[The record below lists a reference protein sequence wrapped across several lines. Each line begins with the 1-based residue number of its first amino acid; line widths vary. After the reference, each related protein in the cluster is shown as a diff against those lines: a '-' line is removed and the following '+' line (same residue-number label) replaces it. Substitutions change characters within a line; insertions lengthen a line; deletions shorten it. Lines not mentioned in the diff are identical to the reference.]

1 MPDIPPVPI
10 ESLLGAEADPVAAAE
25 TIRAVAE
32 ADADQLPAYLQILDD
47 HRARLN
53 ASDPAIIGGLIRALH
68 TLAVTSPSSV
78 EAIRQTPALQFSSI
92 LAALPTATPNRHLL
106 MHLLSLARSGDHL
119 AVLANVLVTQ
129 PPAGWMAVG
138 QVLSPLVQYS
148 DWEPEDFF
156 PAALNALP
164 HPSVAAPVL
173 DVANYL
179 KREGRVERHPAAD
192 RLDALLAL
200 FGGVIGRLGRFESDP
215 KAFGETVE
223 EIQAVLNEAVALAIS
238 LCDAFALIGDPAAIG
253 KLNQA
258 VELKHRRVQT
268 EAAGA
273 LARLGDEEGRKRLL
287 SLVEEPSA
295 RLRVLAYADE
305 LGLGDQIDPLH
316 RSDKSIAEAE
326 LAVWLAQPQNFG
338 LPPSKLEVVDSR
350 RQFWPSFTEP
360 VDCHL
365 VEFTYEFGDTQYRNV
380 GITGP
385 TVHVFAADMM
395 FLEFEDIYACY
406 AGWHVEHP
414 DIFFAPADQWNAAQ
428 RRIAAPLI
436 QHLEREGF
444 ESIEAGLLGFML
456 DEHAVACTALRDET
470 SYAVVTDG
478 LETIEVST
486 ADRQRPFHPEDAWH
500 FFLGRKI
507 LRTFNA

>member
-1 MPDIPPVPI
+1 MSEIPPVPI

-25 TIRAVAE
+25 VIRAVAE
-32 ADADQLPAYLQILDD
+32 SDADQLPAYLQTLHG
-47 HRARLN
+47 HRPQLKN
-53 ASDPAIIGGLIRALH
+53 SDPAIIGGLIRALH
-68 TLAVTSPSSV
+68 TLAVTSPDPAELLRKV
-78 EAIRQTPALQFSSI
+78 PALQFPPI
-92 LAALPTATPNRHLL
+92 LAALPEAAPNRHLL

-119 AVLANVLVTQ
+119 AVLAETLTTQ

-148 DWEPEDFF
+148 DWDPADLF
-156 PAALNALP
+156 PAALKALP

-173 DVANYL
+173 DVANFL
-179 KREGRVERHPAAD
+179 TRGGRVEQHPAAD

-200 FGGVIGRLGRFESDP
+200 FGGVIGRLGRFETDP

-223 EIQAVLNEAVALAIS
+223 EVQAVLNEAVALAIS
-238 LCDAFALIGDPAAIG
+238 LCDAFGLIGDPAAIG

-258 VELKHRRVQT
+258 LELKHRRVQT

-273 LARLGDEEGRKRLL
+273 LARLDDEEGRKRLL
-287 SLVEEPSA
+287 ALVEEPSA

-305 LGLGDQIDPLH
+305 LGLGDQIDPAY
-316 RSDKSIAEAE
+316 RSDTSIAEAE
-326 LAVWLAQPQNFG
+326 LALWLAQPHNFG
-338 LPPSKLEVVDSR
+338 LPPSKLQVVDSR

-365 VEFTYEFGDTQYRNV
+365 VEFTYEFGDSQYRNV

-385 TVHVFAADMM
+385 TVHVLAADLM
-395 FLEFEDIYACY
+395 FLEHDDVYACY

-414 DIFFAPADQWNAAQ
+414 DIFYVPADQWNAAQ
-428 RRIAAPLI
+428 RRMAAPLI
-436 QHLEREGF
+436 QYLEREGF
-444 ESIEAGLLGFML
+444 DSIEPRLLGFIL
-456 DEHAVACTALRDET
+456 DEHAITCTAERDAT
-470 SYAVVTDG
+470 PHVVVTDG
-478 LETIEVST
+478 LETVEIST
-486 ADRQRPFHPEDAWH
+486 ANRQRPFQPDDAWH
-500 FFLGRKI
+500 LFLGRKL